1 MHQQTQA
8 DLRRRVDRV
17 MRSKEI
23 AESRKAAERAL
34 NDALSLGPAPKQ
46 PRGHAGKKG
55 DAPQPKT
62 EPKTAKDA
70 KSSSDAVRGG
80 DTDMQVKLSHAHRQ
94 LQAMAAQVREQGGT
108 PIFVK
113 NPKGNSKGKKDRS
126 RSPGGSSKDSD
137 AGSVASKYYNKK
149 GAGKK
154 SGKPKAKAKGKASA
168 SSPRDVREIVCY
180 NCGEK

>member
-34 NDALSLGPAPKQ
+34 NDALSLGPAPLQ

-70 KSSSDAVRGG
+70 KSSSNAVDGG
-80 DTDMQVKLSHAHRQ
+80 SADMQSKLSHSQRQ
-94 LQAMAAQVREQGGT
+94 IQALAAQIKESGGT

-113 NPKGNSKGKKDRS
+113 NPEGNSKDKKERS
-126 RSPGGSSKDSD
+126 RGPESAKGSD
-137 AGSVASKYYNKK
+137 A
-149 GAGKK
+149 
-154 SGKPKAKAKGKASA
+154 
-168 SSPRDVREIVCY
+168 
-180 NCGEK
+180 